1 MGAPEFENDFYFYI
15 ITISRFL
22 SRDQFFRILMT
33 AEKQGGEAGLIPLP
47 LPAS

>member
-33 AEKQGGEAGLIPLP
+33 AEKQGGEAGLIP
-47 LPAS
+47 